1 MLKRR
6 FLEMEKRYLNVEE
19 LSQYIGVKKSTIYN
33 WVSERRIPFIKC
45 GRLTKFDIKAID
57 RWMAESEVP
66 SIKY

>member
-1 MLKRR
+1 
-6 FLEMEKRYLNVEE
+6 MEKRYLNVEE

-33 WVSERRIPFIKC
+33 WVSQRRIPFIKC

-57 RWMAESEVP
+57 RWMAKSNVP